1 MVLRMSNDLRIKK
14 LWFKGQKI
22 FYIYKVLYVFYE
34 SGIIIFGEIFF
45 SVSIS
50 FIISLAI
57 DLTPIVLNTIIN
69 SILVKMMGVK

>member
-1 MVLRMSNDLRIKK
+1 MSNDLRIKK

-45 SVSIS
+45 
-50 FIISLAI
+50 
-57 DLTPIVLNTIIN
+57 
-69 SILVKMMGVK
+69 

>member
-1 MVLRMSNDLRIKK
+1 M
-14 LWFKGQKI
+14 FKGQKI